1 MYERSRKLFELSQQL
16 IPGGVNSPVRAFR
29 AVGGTP
35 VFFREGKGARLTDED
50 GREYIDYVASWG
62 PLILGHAHPEVVAAV
77 SAAAARGLSFGAPT
91 ALELEMAELLTKSL
105 PSMDQVRL
113 VSSGTEAVMSALRL
127 ARGYTGRSV
136 IVKFE
141 GCYHGHSDFLLVK
154 AGSGALTF
162 GNPTSAG
169 VPAELTAHTLVLDY
183 NDPQQVADAFA
194 RYGDT
199 IAAVVLEPV
208 AGNMNFVRPSQ
219 EFMDGLRAACT
230 KHGAVLIFDEVMTGF
245 RVGPQGAQGIF
256 GITPDLTT
264 LGKVIGGGMPV
275 GAFGGRRD
283 IMQKVAPV
291 GPVYQ
296 AGTLSGNPVAVTAGL
311 VTLKQVLKPG
321 FFERLGGTAK
331 ALTEGLARE
340 AASAGVAFSAAS
352 LGGMFGL
359 FFRSAPPRSFA
370 EVMQSDRDAFN
381 RFFHAMLERGVYL
394 APSAYE
400 AGFVSS
406 AHGEPEIAAT
416 LAAARE
422 AFALSRAR

>member
-1 MYERSRKLFELSQQL
+1 MYERSRALFERSQRL

-35 VFFREGKGARLTDED
+35 VFFREGHGARLTDED
-50 GREYIDYVASWG
+50 GRDYVDYVGSWG
-62 PLILGHAHPEVVAAV
+62 PLILGHADPGVLAAV
-77 SAAAARGLSFGAPT
+77 NAAAARGLSFGAPT
-91 ALELEMAELLTKSL
+91 ALELEMAELLTASL
-105 PSMDQVRL
+105 PSIEQVRL

-127 ARGYTGRSV
+127 ARGFTGRKV

-169 VPAELTAHTLVLDY
+169 VPEELTVHTLVLDY
-183 NDPQQVADAFA
+183 NDPQQVEDAFS
-194 RYGDT
+194 RYGDD
-199 IAAVVLEPV
+199 IAAVVLEAV

-219 EFMDGLRAACT
+219 EFIEGLRSRCT
-230 KHGAVLIFDEVMTGF
+230 RHGAVLIFDEVMTGF
-245 RVGPQGAQGIF
+245 RVGPQGAQGVF
-256 GITPDLTT
+256 GVRPDLTT

-283 IMQKVAPV
+283 IMAKLAPV

-311 VTLKQVLKPG
+311 ATLRRVLEPG
-321 FFERLGGTAK
+321 FFERLSATTA
-331 ALTEGLARE
+331 ALIDGLV
-340 AASAGVAFSAAS
+340 AAAGETGVPFCGAS
-352 LGGMFGL
+352 LGGMFGI
-359 FFRSAPPRSFA
+359 FFRAAPPRSFA
-370 EVMQSDRDAFN
+370 EVMQCDREAFN
-381 RFFHAMLERGVYL
+381 RFFHAMLDRGVYL

-400 AGFVSS
+400 AGFVSI
-406 AHGEPEIAAT
+406 AHGAAELEAT
-416 LAAARE
+416 FKAARE
-422 AFALSRAR
+422 AFASARG